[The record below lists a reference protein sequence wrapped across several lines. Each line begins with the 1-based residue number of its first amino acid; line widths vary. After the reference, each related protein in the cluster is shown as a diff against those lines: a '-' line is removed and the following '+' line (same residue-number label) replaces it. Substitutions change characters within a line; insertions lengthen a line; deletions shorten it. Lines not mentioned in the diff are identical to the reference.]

1 MRGEREDRPFVV
13 AVVGRSGA
21 GKTTLLEEMI
31 PVLEERGVRVAA
43 VKHASHGFL
52 ADRPGK
58 DSHRLYEAGARAVS
72 IVSGEQVATFARVS
86 ERDATVPRSPGLA
99 AVVAGLPG
107 ELDIVLAEGFSWEP
121 VPRIV
126 VVPAGE
132 RPLPEHLETGLV
144 LERVA
149 APPAR
154 DGVRP
159 VFARARVLVLALR
172 LARMA
177 RCRMSARPRPAYA
190 ALA

>member
-1 MRGEREDRPFVV
+1 MRGEREEQPLVV

-21 GKTTLLEEMI
+21 GKTTLLEELI
-31 PVLEERGVRVAA
+31 PTLEERGLRVGA

-58 DSHRLYEAGARAVS
+58 DSHRLYEAGARAVAL
-72 IVSGEQVATFARVS
+72 VSSEQVATFARVA
-86 ERDATVPRSPGLA
+86 EPDAAVPGTPSLA
-99 AVVAGLPG
+99 AVAEGLPG
-107 ELDIVLAEGFSWEP
+107 DLDLVLAEGFSWEP
-121 VPRIV
+121 VPRVV

-132 RPLPEHLETGLV
+132 LPLREHLACGPV

-154 DGVRP
+154 EGVRP
-159 VFARARVLVLALR
+159 VFPRARVLVLALR
-172 LARMA
+172 LARLA
-177 RCRMSARPRPAYA
+177 RCRPGARPRGEVA